1 MRAPWP
7 SRTFLKS
14 VVREFLPVVLGA
26 FIGIGGGLG
35 AVGFKLLLDLT
46 RQAAWQ
52 QKGDFPGIVGGWS
65 PFFILLIPAAGG
77 LVVGLITWFFA
88 REARG
93 HGVPEVISA
102 IVRRR
107 GVIRPRVV
115 FAKALASAVCIGSG
129 GSCGREGPIAQI
141 GSAWGSAV
149 GQWLPWERGRMR
161 VLVGAGA
168 AAGISATFNA
178 PIAGAIFALE
188 VLLRDFRL
196 KNLTPILVSGVM
208 AVTVSHTL
216 LADETIFA
224 IPPYQHT
231 HPFEL
236 VFYAI
241 LGLGAGVIGVT
252 FTRLL
257 YAVEDV
263 SDRVPLPGW
272 LKPALGGLG
281 VGAIALVVPQVMGV
295 GYVTVS
301 AALDPANTWRLEAAH
316 LGGLTALTLF
326 GLLAAKMIATSVTL
340 GFGGSGGIFAPSL
353 FMGASFGGLIGYLI
367 HGLYPGAGYAGP
379 GAFALVGMAAMVAA
393 TTRAPLTAMLIL
405 VEMTNDYYLILPLML
420 ATVVATVAAKLLESE
435 SIYTIKLVRRG
446 ERIKYGA
453 DLAILEKIPV
463 SEVVETDLVVLG
475 EETPM
480 DAIIQVVQGGR
491 HNDLPL
497 VDADGR
503 VKGMVY
509 FRDLKLVM
517 REHALDR
524 VLIAADFMREVP
536 ETIRPEDTLDR
547 AVALLSDPNAD
558 VLPVV
563 DDQGK
568 FVGIVSRADV
578 MNRYQRELVLA
589 EE

>member
-1 MRAPWP
+1 
-7 SRTFLKS
+7 
-14 VVREFLPVVLGA
+14 
-26 FIGIGGGLG
+26 
-35 AVGFKLLLDLT
+35 
-46 RQAAWQ
+46 
-52 QKGDFPGIVGGWS
+52 
-65 PFFILLIPAAGG
+65 
-77 LVVGLITWFFA
+77 
-88 REARG
+88 
-93 HGVPEVISA
+93 
-102 IVRRR
+102 
-107 GVIRPRVV
+107 
-115 FAKALASAVCIGSG
+115 
-129 GSCGREGPIAQI
+129 
-141 GSAWGSAV
+141 
-149 GQWLPWERGRMR
+149 
-161 VLVGAGA
+161 VGAGA

-178 PIAGAIFALE
+178 PIAGALFALE

-196 KNLTPILVSGVM
+196 KNLTPIIVSGVM

-216 LADETIFA
+216 LDDEAIFK
-224 IPPYQHT
+224 IPSYQHT

-241 LGLGAGVIGVT
+241 LGLGAGLIGVL
-252 FTRLL
+252 FTRML
-257 YAVEDV
+257 YGVEDL
-263 SDRVPLPGW
+263 SERVPLPGW

-281 VGAIALVVPQVMGV
+281 VGAIALVMPQVMGV

-301 AALDPANTWRLEAAH
+301 AALDPGNAARLDAAH
-316 LGGLTALTLF
+316 LGQLTALTML
-326 GLLAAKMIATSVTL
+326 GLLAAKMLATSVTL

-353 FMGASFGGLIGYLI
+353 FIGATYGGVIGYFI

-379 GAFALVGMAAMVAA
+379 GAFALVGMAAVVAA

-405 VEMTNDYYLILPLML
+405 VEMTDDYYLILPLML
-420 ATVVATVAAKLLESE
+420 ATVIATVAAKLLEPE
-435 SIYTIKLVRRG
+435 SIYTIKLARRG

-453 DLAILEKIPV
+453 DLKILEKIPV
-463 SEVVETDLVVLG
+463 SEIVETDLEVLR

-480 DAIIQVVQGGR
+480 DAIIRIVQAGR

-497 VDADGR
+497 VDGDGR

-517 REHALDR
+517 HEHALDR
-524 VLIAADFMREVP
+524 VLIAADLMREVP
-536 ETIRPEDTLDR
+536 EMIRREETLDR

-563 DDQGK
+563 DHDGT
-568 FVGIVSRADV
+568 FEGIINRADL